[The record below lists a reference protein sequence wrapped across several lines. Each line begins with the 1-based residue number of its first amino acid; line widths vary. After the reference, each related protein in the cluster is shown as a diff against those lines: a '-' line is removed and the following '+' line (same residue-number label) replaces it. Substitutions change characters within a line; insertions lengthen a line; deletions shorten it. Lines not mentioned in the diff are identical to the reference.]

1 MTLPRSLDD
10 ALAFLGN
17 LTPTDWAAFRL
28 GLGTVLTIVA
38 VAGLAVAVWAAAVR
52 R

>member
-17 LTPTDWAAFRL
+17 LGPDDWAAFRL
-28 GLGTVLTIVA
+28 GLGTVLAIVA
-38 VAGLAVAVWAAAVR
+38 VAGLAVAVWAVR
-52 R
+52 RG